1 LLGQEKTDAEQVV
14 KQASERAE
22 KAEKELSHLEK
33 QRDQLKPIIDNVNKE
48 LKDYGKV
55 DLLLPEAG
63 ALERAGTYRDKKAKP
78 IFIKMKNT
86 IAALAAQVVE
96 LASELKNFKSKYK
109 QLRKEYNAL
118 EKEADQVADISNQ
131 LLEENERLQNIS
143 DRYDRVVRVL
153 GKNTVDLA
161 IQTDIR
167 REKEL
172 EQKRL
177 EQMLQGSLSERLKW
191 AESKR
196 DEYNVQ
202 RKKNK
207 VKNREMEI

>member
-1 LLGQEKTDAEQVV
+1 MVIVLAVCPMT
-14 KQASERAE
+14 
-22 KAEKELSHLEK
+22 
-33 QRDQLKPIIDNVNKE
+33 
-48 LKDYGKV
+48 
-55 DLLLPEAG
+55 G
-63 ALERAGTYRDKKAKP
+63 ACHAP
-78 IFIKMKNT
+78 
-86 IAALAAQVVE
+86 V
-96 LASELKNFKSKYK
+96 
-109 QLRKEYNAL
+109 
-118 EKEADQVADISNQ
+118 
-131 LLEENERLQNIS
+131 
-143 DRYDRVVRVL
+143 DRVVRVL

>member
-1 LLGQEKTDAEQVV
+1 MSILSKSPLPFNGKIRRNDGNEQ
-14 KQASERAE
+14 SRD
-22 KAEKELSHLEK
+22 KES
-33 QRDQLKPIIDNVNKE
+33 
-48 LKDYGKV
+48 
-55 DLLLPEAG
+55 
-63 ALERAGTYRDKKAKP
+63 RDKK
-78 IFIKMKNT
+78 NGT
-86 IAALAAQVVE
+86 G
-96 LASELKNFKSKYK
+96 SEAY
-109 QLRKEYNAL
+109 Q
-118 EKEADQVADISNQ
+118 
-131 LLEENERLQNIS
+131 S

>member
-1 LLGQEKTDAEQVV
+1 MVIVLAVCPMTGACHAPVDS
-14 KQASERAE
+14 KQGS
-22 KAEKELSHLEK
+22 
-33 QRDQLKPIIDNVNKE
+33 
-48 LKDYGKV
+48 
-55 DLLLPEAG
+55 
-63 ALERAGTYRDKKAKP
+63 TC
-78 IFIKMKNT
+78 
-86 IAALAAQVVE
+86 
-96 LASELKNFKSKYK
+96 KYK

>member
-1 LLGQEKTDAEQVV
+1 M
-14 KQASERAE
+14 
-22 KAEKELSHLEK
+22 EL
-33 QRDQLKPIIDNVNKE
+33 
-48 LKDYGKV
+48 
-55 DLLLPEAG
+55 
-63 ALERAGTYRDKKAKP
+63 T
-78 IFIKMKNT
+78 
-86 IAALAAQVVE
+86 
-96 LASELKNFKSKYK
+96 SELKNFKSKYK
-109 QLRKEYNAL
+109 QLRKKYNAL

-143 DRYDRVVRVL
+143 DRYDRVVRVF
-153 GKNTVDLA
+153 GENTVDLA

-177 EQMLQGSLSERLKW
+177 EQMPQGSLSERLKW
-191 AESKR
+191 AGSKR